1 MACQAHPH
9 IRHGRQDEKKL
20 DWDVSARQR
29 TVVHQRTLLHVFDDF
44 IVYNQKTNTATNQQV
59 KHFSPASVNLKGCFK
74 DRRVPQFVGPVWRLA
89 SSDRVFASLIFSI
102 VEVPT
107 THEHQEFALLY
118 VYIYISKH
126 GSLDPTT
133 GFLTLPVGRS

>member
-1 MACQAHPH
+1 M
-9 IRHGRQDEKKL
+9 
-20 DWDVSARQR
+20 
-29 TVVHQRTLLHVFDDF
+29 
-44 IVYNQKTNTATNQQV
+44 
-59 KHFSPASVNLKGCFK
+59 
-74 DRRVPQFVGPVWRLA
+74 PQFVGPVWRLA

-118 VYIYISKH
+118 VYIYIYISTH